1 MAQEWIN
8 KFFANFSEA
17 YGDSLEAESEAY
29 QAGFGLA
36 GDTVEAVEEAGLRPI
51 RQALG
56 DSAEEF
62 TSEDVSFTRPSVLG
76 MRDGK
81 VTIPKEVVNFAG
93 DTVLSPLNLVGAGL
107 FTRGKKTVDGT
118 PQRFCRTGV
127 LHMQVRAKG

>member
-1 MAQEWIN
+1 MAQEWLN
-8 KFFANFSEA
+8 KFFANFAET

-36 GDTVEAVEEAGLRPI
+36 ADTIEAVEEAGLRPV

-62 TSEDVSFTRPSVLG
+62 TSEDVSYTRPSVLG
-76 MRDGK
+76 MRDEK

-93 DTVLSPLNLVGAGL
+93 DMTFSPYNALGLGL
-107 FTRGKKTVDGT
+107 FTRGKKAVN
-118 PQRFCRTGV
+118 
-127 LHMQVRAKG
+127 A